1 MYKHIMVPLDGSE
14 VAECVIPQLE
24 MVAKSCQPAPKVTL
38 VRVVTPLKLYSGF
51 EYGGMVEYISPE
63 QIQRL
68 EDDSSK
74 AAQTYLTKQIQL
86 LKNDGITAE
95 AKVVFGLAS
104 ESLTDYAEKNGVD
117 LIVIASHGRSGITEW
132 FWGSVAERVLKTS
145 KIPILMVRP
154 NGCVVDKTKM

>member
-14 VAECVIPQLE
+14 LAECVLSH
-24 MVAKSCQPAPKVTL
+24 VVTLATSCQLPPEITL
-38 VRVVTPLKLYSGF
+38 VRVVTPLKLY
-51 EYGGMVEYISPE
+51 GGLDFGGAVEYISAE

-68 EDDSSK
+68 EDENSK
-74 AAQTYLTKQIQL
+74 NAGDYLAKQVTRLKAQ
-86 LKNDGITAE
+86 GINAQ

-104 ESLTDYAEKNGVD
+104 ESLTNYAEKNGVD
-117 LIVIASHGRSGITEW
+117 LIVIATHGRSGIKEW

-154 NGCVVDKTKM
+154 DGCSLNK

>member
-68 EDDSSK
+68 EDDIK
-74 AAQTYLTKQIQL
+74 KNAQDYLVKHVSR
-86 LKNDGITAE
+86 LKKDGITAE
-95 AKVVFGLAS
+95 AQVTFGMAS
-104 ESLTDYAEKNGVD
+104 QTLTKYAEDNGVD
-117 LIVIASHGRSGITEW
+117 LIIIATHGRSGINEW

-145 KIPILMVRP
+145 KIPVLMVRP
-154 NGCVVDKTKM
+154 DGCGLKK

>member
-14 VAECVIPQLE
+14 LAECVLPHLE
-24 MVAKSCQPAPKVTL
+24 MIARECQGAPQITL
-38 VRVVTPLKLYSGF
+38 IRIVTPLKLYGGF
-51 EYGGMVEYISPE
+51 EFGGVPEYISPE

-68 EDDSSK
+68 EDNARNS
-74 AAQTYLTKQIQL
+74 AQLYLAGQVKRLQA
-86 LKNDGITAE
+86 DGIDAE

-117 LIVIASHGRSGITEW
+117 LIVIATHGRSGIREW

-154 NGCVVDKTKM
+154 DGCSIKK

>member
-24 MVAKSCQPAPKVTL
+24 MVAKSCQPEPKVTL

-68 EDDSSK
+68 EDDSK
-74 AAQTYLTKQIQL
+74 KNAQDYLAKQVSR
-86 LKNDGITAE
+86 LKEHGLTATAE
-95 AKVVFGLAS
+95 VVFGMAS
-104 ESLTDYAEKNGVD
+104 ESLTQFAGQNGVD
-117 LIVIASHGRSGITEW
+117 LIVIATHGRSGINEW

-145 KIPILMVRP
+145 KIPVLMVRP
-154 NGCVVDKTKM
+154 DGSGLKK

>member
-14 VAECVIPQLE
+14 LAECVLPQVE
-24 MVAKSCQPAPKVTL
+24 MIAKDCQSSPKITL
-38 VRVVTPLKLYSGF
+38 IRVVTPLKLYGGF
-51 EYGGMVEYISPE
+51 ELGGVPEYISPE

-74 AAQTYLTKQIQL
+74 NARDYLAKQVIRLKAA
-86 LKNDGITAE
+86 GIDAE
-95 AKVVFGLAS
+95 TQVVFGLAS

-117 LIVIASHGRSGITEW
+117 LIIIATHGRSGIREW

-145 KIPILMVRP
+145 KIPILMIRP
-154 NGCVVDKTKM
+154 DGSSVKQPQK

>member
-14 VAECVIPQLE
+14 LAECVLPQVK
-24 MVAKSCQPAPKVTL
+24 MIAKQCEAPPLLTL
-38 VRVVTPLKLYSGF
+38 IRVITPLKLYGGF
-51 EYGGMVEYISPE
+51 EFGGVPEYISPE

-74 AAQTYLTKQIQL
+74 AAQVYLTKQVQL

-117 LIVIASHGRSGITEW
+117 LIVIATHGRSGITEW

>member
-24 MVAKSCQPAPKVTL
+24 MVAKSCQPEPKVTL

-68 EDDSSK
+68 EDDNAK
-74 AAQTYLTKQIQL
+74 NAKDYLVKQVNRLKIDGIVAEAQVTFGMASQTLTK
-86 LKNDGITAE
+86 
-95 AKVVFGLAS
+95 
-104 ESLTDYAEKNGVD
+104 YAEDNGVD
-117 LIVIASHGRSGITEW
+117 LIIIATHGRSGINEW

-145 KIPILMVRP
+145 RVPVLMVRP
-154 NGCVVDKTKM
+154 NGCGLKK

>member
-14 VAECVIPQLE
+14 LAECVFSQLE
-24 MVAKSCQPAPKVTL
+24 TVVKSCQIAPKVTL
-38 VRVVTPLKLYSGF
+38 VRVVTPLKLYGGF
-51 EYGGMVEYISPE
+51 EFGGVPEYISPE

-68 EDDSSK
+68 EDDSAK
-74 AAQTYLTKQIQL
+74 AAQVYLTKQVQL

-117 LIVIASHGRSGITEW
+117 LIVIATHGRSGITEW